1 MKRLTRPIKIFFY
14 LKFFSIYFI
23 LFELLF
29 LSPLLFIDNVEVIK
43 EKERKVKINKRKKKY
58 KTIIIFRYFSL

>member
-29 LSPLLFIDNVEVIK
+29 LSPLLFIDNVKVIEKKGMESKNK
-43 EKERKVKINKRKKKY
+43 EKKKR
-58 KTIIIFRYFSL
+58 I